1 MAGNA
6 SHMVCPQYSGC
17 CHHGGCVVTG
27 TQKSFP
33 KLWGGSDRLPIPKGG
48 FWNIEK
54 SSYSASLHVATM
66 LKPKGPHRSPN
77 KHFYPMAKK
86 YYIESPEKHRKDH
99 K

>member
-6 SHMVCPQYSGC
+6 SHMVCTQYSGC

-48 FWNIEK
+48 VLEHGEIMLLCFTSRCHNVEAQGAIPHLPTNI
-54 SSYSASLHVATM
+54 SI
-66 LKPKGPHRSPN
+66 P
-77 KHFYPMAKK
+77 
-86 YYIESPEKHRKDH
+86 
-99 K
+99 